1 MDQAEA
7 WKMSGRK
14 SSGFLQEI
22 NATTLTKYF
31 RSMHPLFNLFLP
43 ALIPQRN
50 KDKAI
55 SNIAAINS
63 IEVKAIRNWD

>member
-31 RSMHPLFNLFLP
+31 RSMHPLFNLFLLP
-43 ALIPQRN
+43 WSRKEI
-50 KDKAI
+50 K
-55 SNIAAINS
+55 
-63 IEVKAIRNWD
+63 IRP